1 MEPSDALSDK
11 NQERDDRVDFGDNYD
26 DEDASAAADFD
37 DDDDSKSLPLKP
49 SDFTSGTFS
58 WGREASHRESPLITF
73 HTIQPSLNL
82 FLSYP
87 TLSHFTFHTSHFQ
100 VFILSHFTFHACFL
114 TPFTTLLDVMP
125 LHFSRAPYFSQI
137 FVSDR

>member
-1 MEPSDALSDK
+1 M
-11 NQERDDRVDFGDNYD
+11 DRSLCDQHHFNTATYT

-37 DDDDSKSLPLKP
+37 DDDNSMSLPLKP

-87 TLSHFTFHTSHFQ
+87 TLSYFTFHTSHFQ
-100 VFILSHFTFHACFL
+100 VLILSHFTFHACFL
-114 TPFTTLLDVMP
+114 TPFATLLDVMP
-125 LHFSRAPYFSQI
+125 LHFFKSSLFFIDICIRQI
-137 FVSDR
+137 TPIFNAF